1 MKTDVITLSN
11 TGSGIQE
18 ALSQTEKAAAF
29 RGLAPKQS
37 LRLRLLAE
45 EMLGMLRTIVGETKS
60 EYWVEA
66 EGNTF
71 QLHLA
76 TKAHLY
82 SEMREELLRTST
94 TGTNAAAKGFMGK
107 LRDIITQTLEPSR
120 EGNLPADYGFFYDS
134 YDGIVDPLSEG
145 MLYGWSLLEY
155 KNAIQANKDEEDWDE
170 LEKSI
175 TANLADEIRIYIR
188 SSDVEMVIKK
198 AF

>member
-18 ALSQTEKAAAF
+18 ALAQTEKAAAF
-29 RGLAPKQS
+29 RGLTPKQS

-45 EMLGMLRTIVGETKS
+45 EMLGMLRTIIGETKS

-66 EGNTF
+66 DGNAF

-76 TKAHLY
+76 TKARLY
-82 SEMREELLRTST
+82 SEMREELLKASTS
-94 TGTNAAAKGFMGK
+94 GENAAAKGFMGK
-107 LRDIITQTLEPSR
+107 IADIITQTLEPSK
-120 EGNLPADYGFFYDS
+120 EGNLQADYGFFYDS
-134 YDGIVDPLSEG
+134 YDGLTDPLSEG
-145 MLYGWSLLEY
+145 LLYGWSFMEY
-155 KNAIQANKDEEDWDE
+155 KNAIQANNDKEEWDE

-188 SSDVEMVIKK
+188 SSNVEMVIEKT
-198 AF
+198 F